1 MNGSRIFA
9 ILVFGR
15 TMLSFLARFA
25 RTVLTGSCFSS
36 VAFRA
41 FGAAWLRL
49 FTDTTGFTFGG
60 TGVLALFVFGAQL
73 ARRFALFVLVF
84 RWNAWEAQRLP
95 ILILVASRFAR
106 NAAIGFC
113 VEAVLFLAR
122 TRLSFLERFAR
133 TIWTGSCFSSV
144 AFRAFGAAWLRLF
157 TDTTGFTFGRTGVL
171 ALFVLGAQLA
181 RRFALFVLMLAWDA
195 RDLEEVK
202 KSLGTTATVYN
213 CNEENIE

>member
-1 MNGSRIFA
+1 MALGTSSGGDVAERARKAVNGSRIFA

-25 RTVLTGSCFSS
+25 RTVL
-36 VAFRA
+36 
-41 FGAAWLRL
+41 
-49 FTDTTGFTFGG
+49 
-60 TGVLALFVFGAQL
+60 
-73 ARRFALFVLVF
+73 
-84 RWNAWEAQRLP
+84 
-95 ILILVASRFAR
+95 
-106 NAAIGFC
+106 
-113 VEAVLFLAR
+113 
-122 TRLSFLERFAR
+122 
-133 TIWTGSCFSSV
+133 TGSCFSSV